1 MTRTILVQTATVTT
15 KSGAE
20 LTKQFV
26 GTSWNPKKMMASIK
40 EEPDFP
46 VTESGKKDSI
56 KDMSVKT
63 DYMTLSMSDELFYK
77 TALAEMQ
84 N

>member
-1 MTRTILVQTATVTT
+1 
-15 KSGAE
+15 
-20 LTKQFV
+20 
-26 GTSWNPKKMMASIK
+26 MMASIK

-46 VTESGKKDSI
+46 TTESGKKDSI

>member
-1 MTRTILVQTATVTT
+1 MTRTVLVQTASVVTKT
-15 KSGAE
+15 GAE
-20 LTKQFV
+20 FTKQFV
-26 GTSWNPKKMMASIK
+26 GSNWNPKKMMSAIK

-63 DYMTLSMSDELFYK
+63 DYMTLTMSDELFFK

>member
-20 LTKQFV
+20 FTKQFV
-26 GTSWNPKKMMASIK
+26 GSNWNPKKMMSAIK

-46 VTESGKKDSI
+46 VTESGKKDTI

-63 DYMTLSMSDELFYK
+63 DYMTLTMSDELFFK

-84 N
+84 K

>member
-1 MTRTILVQTATVTT
+1 MTRTVLVQTASVVTKT
-15 KSGAE
+15 GAE

-26 GTSWNPKKMMASIK
+26 GSNWNPKKMMAAIK

-46 VTESGKKDSI
+46 VTESGKKDVI

-63 DYMTLSMSDELFYK
+63 DYMTLTMSDELFFK
-77 TALAEMQ
+77 TALEEMQ